1 MILIGELRD
10 AETAQTALQAAE
22 SGHLVLS
29 TLHTVDAA
37 ETIGRMVEFFPEG
50 KQQMIRSIMAG
61 VLRGVVS
68 QRLLP
73 RIDGGRIAAVEVMVT
88 NTRIADLIRE
98 NQPESITDAIEE
110 GSFFDMQSFSKA
122 LIDLVVSGKVDRE
135 VAANAAT
142 NRHDFLV
149 TLEHALKQQKA
160 DVVATERQ
168 RRPRKSRP
176 REAEP
181 RARARASDAPSRPS
195 RRLMRLLV
203 VAAIG
208 LALLAGSARAAGP
221 PVLGFSVSS
230 GAQPGLARVSLPSAS
245 VPNSPGSIS
254 IPVSFTSAPLS
265 PQQVPLST
273 LHVLWQQA
281 GSAYGIP
288 WQVLASIN
296 KIESNFGQNMGP
308 SSAGA
313 VGWMQFMPSTWLRW
327 GVDADGDG
335 IADPWN
341 ATDAIY
347 AAARYLAAAG
357 GQTDIARGVFAY
369 NHADWYVREVLDLAG
384 STARAGSRRRRPA
397 ATPGKARRSA
407 RRRSSA
413 PTSSSWAQQDQSSS
427 SGRSRRGCIA
437 RVDAAALLS
446 DRLAAEQRA
455 ILYDVRVDAAGAAT
469 DAARASLEAG
479 AGCARDRNPER
490 PGAVI
495 RRRRRDADGSGLRIS
510 GDYVFPVGGGP
521 QLVSVAHTHHDYPA
535 ADIAAPAGLA
545 RVRDLGRGRAQRLA
559 LRRSALRHRH
569 DDPHHRTVRSGRTA
583 TSPTWIRRVM
593 DGVSL
598 AAGAQV
604 GLVGSTGHATGPHL
618 HLQLQPADVVSAGS
632 ALVPELRGHGFPLA
646 GRPDHAR
653 VARCDASFGALFFSV
668 VPDSRDAV
676 IGFTLGGA

>member
-1 MILIGELRD
+1 
-10 AETAQTALQAAE
+10 
-22 SGHLVLS
+22 
-29 TLHTVDAA
+29 
-37 ETIGRMVEFFPEG
+37 
-50 KQQMIRSIMAG
+50 
-61 VLRGVVS
+61 
-68 QRLLP
+68 
-73 RIDGGRIAAVEVMVT
+73 
-88 NTRIADLIRE
+88 
-98 NQPESITDAIEE
+98 
-110 GSFFDMQSFSKA
+110 
-122 LIDLVVSGKVDRE
+122 
-135 VAANAAT
+135 
-142 NRHDFLV
+142 
-149 TLEHALKQQKA
+149 
-160 DVVATERQ
+160 
-168 RRPRKSRP
+168 
-176 REAEP
+176 
-181 RARARASDAPSRPS
+181 
-195 RRLMRLLV
+195 MRLLV
-203 VAAIG
+203 ASAIG

-230 GAQPGLARVSLPSAS
+230 GAQTGLTRVSLPSAS
-245 VPNSPGSIS
+245 VPNAPDSIS

-369 NHADWYVREVLDLAG
+369 NHADWYVRQVLDLAQVYG
-384 STARAGSRRRRPA
+384 QGGITQTADLQQLQAKLDG
-397 ATPGKARRSA
+397 ARREIIRA
-407 RRRSSA
+407 NEQLLA
-413 PTSSSWAQQDQSSS
+413 AQDSEQKFRKVSQ
-427 SGRSRRGCIA
+427 RLHA
-437 RVDAAALLS
+437 RVDAVALLS

-455 ILYDVRVDAAGAAT
+455 VLYDIRVDAARAAT
-469 DAARASLEAG
+469 DAARVILEQAQSALATATQSAQAPSFAAGVGTLMSAASYH
-479 AGCARDRNPER
+479 
-490 PGAVI
+490 
-495 RRRRRDADGSGLRIS
+495 

-535 ADIAAPAGLA
+535 ADIAAPAGSPVYAISNAVVVNAWHSADPRCGIGMTIRTMDGQVWTYCHLA
-545 RVRDLGRGRAQRLA
+545 YLDPAVR
-559 LRRSALRHRH
+559 
-569 DDPHHRTVRSGRTA
+569 
-583 TSPTWIRRVM
+583 

-598 AAGAQV
+598 TAGAQV

-618 HLQLQPADVVSAGS
+618 HLQLQPATSYPQDQPWFQNFAGT
-632 ALVPELRGHGFPLA
+632 AFGWQDAPTVLEL
-646 GRPDHAR
+646 PDSTP
-653 VARCDASFGALFFSV
+653 ASGQVFAV
-668 VPDSRDAV
+668 VPNSRDAV